1 MGIVQQQIGR
11 KEPCAAHDAVGQ
23 RWGWRFMPRL
33 LGSGIASQSGDYLI
47 RAGKETGAGGEEF
60 PKTQR
65 AGIRTCVEGNVPLQS
80 DPDAD

>member
-1 MGIVQQQIGR
+1 
-11 KEPCAAHDAVGQ
+11 
-23 RWGWRFMPRL
+23 MPRL

-47 RAGKETGAGGEEF
+47 GAGKETGADGEEF

-80 DPDAD
+80 DPDADGRSEGRVGHAWAGDHSL